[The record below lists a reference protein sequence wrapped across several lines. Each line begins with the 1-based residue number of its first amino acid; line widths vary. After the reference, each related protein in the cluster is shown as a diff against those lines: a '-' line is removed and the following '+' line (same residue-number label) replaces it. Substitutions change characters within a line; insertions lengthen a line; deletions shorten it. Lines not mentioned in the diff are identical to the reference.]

1 MWWGP
6 GRARIGARLHH
17 PGGST
22 VGFRRAGSRR
32 PVRGDV
38 HVTLAV
44 VVVAA
49 ASVVA
54 AAVGRRCR
62 PFPSAAI
69 AGRWRVM
76 GTGGRIGRG
85 GWRPPVVARAAAAAA
100 AACVAAVVAV
110 MARIF
115 FILGLVVGW

>member
-1 MWWGP
+1 MP
-6 GRARIGARLHH
+6 GTEAMTA
-17 PGGST
+17 T
-22 VGFRRAGSRR
+22 
-32 PVRGDV
+32 
-38 HVTLAV
+38 
-44 VVVAA
+44 VAA
-49 ASVVA
+49 AEAVEVVA
-54 AAVGRRCR
+54 AAVGRRFR

-110 MARIF
+110 M
-115 FILGLVVGW
+115 GVVVEAFY